1 MKAMDAFRRA
11 VGGLLVLAAVGCDRT
26 PARPPRTSAP
36 TDAPRRVASVP
47 VRPSGPEG
55 ETVPATVR
63 ARERATLVARVPGSV
78 MALPFRE
85 GDAVAAGAVVA
96 RIEDRALRAALAA
109 AEADRDAAEADRA
122 RSATLLLHGAASPRE
137 AEQATARAAAARAAA
152 AAARDALGYA
162 ELRAPFAGRVAAQP
176 ANVGDVVMPG
186 TPLLEIDGEG
196 GLEVVATVDED
207 GVAGLSPG
215 AHVAVDVDGQTSPIE
230 GAVRAVAPSGD
241 AVTHRTQVRVDL
253 PATTG
258 VRSGMFARLR
268 LAPAPAAGGAAKGAA
283 VEGER
288 LVVPESALL
297 RRGGLAG
304 VFVVSEGRARLRWIA
319 VGEPEDG
326 TVEVRAGLRD
336 GERVVTDP
344 AGLVDGVAVKEG

>member
-1 MKAMDAFRRA
+1 MRSDTRA
-11 VGGLLVLAAVGCDRT
+11 
-26 PARPPRTSAP
+26 ARARETVP
-36 TDAPRRVASVP
+36 TEAPRRVASVP
-47 VRPSGPEG
+47 VRPSGPDG

-63 ARERATLVARVPGSV
+63 ARERATLTARVAGSV

-85 GDAVAAGAVVA
+85 GDAVSAGAVVA

-122 RSATLLLHGAASPRE
+122 RSATLLSHGAATPRE
-137 AEQATARAAAARAAA
+137 AEQANARAAAARAAA
-152 AAARDALGYA
+152 EAAREALGYA
-162 ELRAPFAGRVAAQP
+162 ELRAPFAGRVAARP

-186 TPLLEIDGEG
+186 APLVEIDGEG
-196 GLEVVATVDED
+196 GLEVVATVAED
-207 GVAGLSPG
+207 AVARLSPG
-215 AHVAVDVDGQTSPIE
+215 ARVAVDVDGQSSPIE
-230 GAVRAVAPSGD
+230 ATIRAVAPSGD
-241 AVTHRTQVRVDL
+241 AVTHRAQVRADL

-268 LAPAPAAGGAAKGAA
+268 IAPAPAVKGAAKGAA
-283 VEGER
+283 AEEAR
-288 LVVPESALL
+288 LVVPESALV

-344 AGLVDGVAVKEG
+344 SGLVDGAAVQEG